1 MKENKDMSNKVKV
14 RIEKDTI
21 VVSSI
26 DTSQHKDHKDNR
38 EFKERMSFVDGRV
51 RENWKD
57 KGDISM
63 VLSPNQH
70 KILTKLTDT
79 EERYKEIMTA
89 MTVIDFSKVEMN
101 RLDIHT
107 DINIKYGDA
116 EKLLRVFFF
125 SITMDKQKIS
135 DRKNIFNED
144 EMLHE
149 QLEIRTSTFNMKV
162 YDKEA
167 EARKKNENFEY
178 PTRIEVSFQ
187 RIEKQ
192 DKKFHLKKLIKYYKD
207 GIGNFEKYE
216 NKRIE
221 SMTKDYDRFIKEYP
235 NTDFTDYVLRRYD
248 KIETRGILEAIYKH
262 SGKKGSFTSWLSK
275 FQKRHGIVLYVE
287 KDLRDMVTKINK
299 SIKEYMNN

>member
-26 DTSQHKDHKDNR
+26 DTSQHKDNKDNR
-38 EFKERMSFVDGRV
+38 EHRCRIDFVDGRV

-57 KGDISM
+57 DGEISM

-70 KILTKLTDT
+70 KIITKLTET
-79 EERYKEIMTA
+79 EKRYEEILSA
-89 MTVIDFSKVEMN
+89 LTVIDFGKVEIN

-107 DINIKYGDA
+107 DVNIEFGAVK
-116 EKLLRVFFF
+116 KLLRVFMFCV
-125 SITMDKQKIS
+125 SCEKNADVKTIS
-135 DRKNIFNED
+135 SEKRAKD
-144 EMLHE
+144 E
-149 QLEIRTSTFNMKV
+149 QLTIRTSTFYMKA
-162 YDKEA
+162 YDKKE
-167 EARKKNENFEY
+167 ESRVKGEVCEY

-192 DKKFHLKKLIKYYKD
+192 DKKFHLKKLIKLYKD
-207 GIGNFEKYE
+207 SISYFEMFEKE
-216 NKRIE
+216 RIE
-221 SMTKDYDRFIKEYP
+221 TMKSDYDDFIKEYP

-262 SGKKGSFTSWLSK
+262 AGKTGAFNKWLFG
-275 FQKRHGIVLYVE
+275 FQKRHGIVLYVQ
-287 KDLRDMVTKINK
+287 KDLKDMVTKINK
-299 SIKEYMNN
+299 SIKEYMNS